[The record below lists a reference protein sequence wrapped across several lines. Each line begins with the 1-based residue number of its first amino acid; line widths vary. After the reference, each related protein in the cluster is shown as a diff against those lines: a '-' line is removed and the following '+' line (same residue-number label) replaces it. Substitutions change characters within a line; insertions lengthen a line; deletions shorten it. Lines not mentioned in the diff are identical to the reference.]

1 MKPILAALFIIT
13 LLCAGI
19 GPSYPAEVKE
29 ESYKIA
35 IGDVLNIQVYQEP
48 DLSGDFEVK
57 EDGTIT
63 YPLLGSVKVLRS
75 TKSEIEN
82 TLTQLLGKDY
92 LVTPY
97 LHVSVSTYHERSVLI
112 LGCVQKPGSYSF
124 PQNNSLT
131 LLQAIS
137 LAGGF
142 TGYAGTNGTKI
153 IRTPIDGKKVVMD
166 PRINDII
173 SGRKK
178 DVDLIPNDLIVVP
191 ERLF

>member
-1 MKPILAALFIIT
+1 MKHTAAILCVVVF
-13 LLCAGI
+13 LCAGI
-19 GPSYPAEVKE
+19 DPLYPAEVKE

-35 IGDVLNIQVYQEP
+35 IGDILNIQVYQEP
-48 DLSGDFEVK
+48 DLGGDYEVK

-63 YPLLGSVKVLRS
+63 YPLLGSVKALNS

-82 TLTQLLGKDY
+82 TLTRLLGKDY

-97 LHVSVSTYHERSVLI
+97 LHVSVSTYHERSVLV
-112 LGCVQKPGSYSF
+112 LGCVQKAGSYSF
-124 PQNNSLT
+124 PQDNNLT
-131 LLQAIS
+131 LLQVIS

-142 TGYAGTNGTKI
+142 TGYAGINGTKI
-153 IRTPIDGKKVVMD
+153 IRTPVDGKKVVID

-173 SGRKK
+173 GGRKK
-178 DVDLIPNDLIVVP
+178 DVDLMPNDLIVVP